1 MLSPRDLGKGRQGGT
16 LVGDCLGTMEKSK
29 FADCLLVRRVH
40 FIGHLVYYKTL
51 GNKKKDIMSNL
62 SSAGHNAFGK
72 QPKNTQQTNTL
83 GKK

>member
-29 FADCLLVRRVH
+29 FAIAYWFVEC
-40 FIGHLVYYKTL
+40 ISL
-51 GNKKKDIMSNL
+51 GTWCTIKHSATKKNDIMSNL
-62 SSAGHNAFGK
+62 SSAGHNALGK
-72 QPKNTQQTNTL
+72 QPKNTQQTSTL